1 MWLRLGRKKTGRGWV
16 DTERRERR
24 EKQGKFVCRR
34 KEMIFGG
41 EEDGSLEPALYP
53 KNGHNNVKK
62 KKSYFISK
70 IFYTTQ
76 FNF

>member
-24 EKQGKFVCRR
+24 GKQGKFVCRR

-53 KNGHNNVKK
+53 KMATIMYKK
-62 KKSYFISK
+62 KNLIL
-70 IFYTTQ
+70 
-76 FNF
+76 